1 VENNVEIYLV
11 IILNILILS
20 GLVFFILKR
29 NSNEDSEINVD
40 DKLKQIIQQIS
51 IDNSSTMREQNISE
65 INNTLKPFKEQLQR
79 ELDILKKNID
89 DQNNQSAKEFGRFE
103 QQFQSLVAATTN
115 MQEDAQNLT
124 KALKGD
130 TKQQGDWGERVLER
144 ALEDAGLVEDLEYKL
159 QPNYKTKTGKNVRP
173 DAVVFLTDDRNI
185 IIDSKVSITA
195 YKEFVSAENEDDKKN
210 FLKSHINSIK
220 NHVKELSEKDYSGL
234 EEINSPDYVFM
245 FVPIDSALTIALSN
259 DWSIQELANEKKIAF
274 MTPIHLMSIL
284 KMTAFMWRV
293 NKQHKNAA
301 DVANRAGL
309 LLDKYA
315 NFSEAFSNIA
325 EKLEDAVESYN
336 TAHNRLTD
344 GAGSLHSQMKSLEK
358 LGMKGKKTLSEPK
371 KSLDKK

>member
-1 VENNVEIYLV
+1 L
-11 IILNILILS
+11 L
-20 GLVFFILKR
+20 
-29 NSNEDSEINVD
+29 
-40 DKLKQIIQQIS
+40 
-51 IDNSSTMREQNISE
+51 
-65 INNTLKPFKEQLQR
+65 PFKEQLQR

-89 DQNNQSAKEFGRFE
+89 EQNNQSAKEFGRFE

-130 TKQQGDWGERVLER
+130 TKQQGDWGEHILER

-159 QPNYKTKTGKNVRP
+159 QPNYKTKTGNNVRP

-185 IIDSKVSITA
+185 IIDSKVSLTA
-195 YKEFVSAENEDDKKN
+195 YEEFVNADNDDDKKS
-210 FLKSHINSIK
+210 FLKSHISSIK
-220 NHVKELSEKDYSGL
+220 NHVKELSEKDYSEL
-234 EEINSPDYVFM
+234 EQINSPDYVFM
-245 FVPIDSALTIALSN
+245 FIPIDSALTVALSN

-293 NKQHKNAA
+293 DKQHKNAA

-315 NFSEAFSNIA
+315 NFSDAFSNIA

-336 TAHNRLTD
+336 VAQNRLTD
-344 GAGSLHSQMKSLEK
+344 GAGSLHSQMKNLEK
-358 LGMKGKKTLSEPK
+358 LGMKGKKTLSDPK